1 MLSEIESEVD
11 GLTRQVSGYQ
21 RFGQSTP
28 KYMATGERQSVGF
41 PIDSGFA
48 TAQQSSGRANA
59 QRESTEVDRIK
70 VKIEKLREQLG
81 QYEELRSMQECAYRE
96 REGSP
101 AVRFKERLYDN
112 YVPPGVTVRQKSDQT
127 KKPAQPAAAK
137 GSNTAHVKAATSW
150 LDYKSHFDACSRI
163 NQWSENE
170 KGLYLAVALR
180 GQAQGILVD
189 LPIDKQQDYKSLVKA
204 LEQCVVPPN
213 QTELYRVQL
222 TERRQKPAKI
232 LPELSQAIRRLVS
245 LAYPTVPENVR
256 DTLAKQH
263 FIKALADSKMRLRIK
278 QSRPQNLNDAIRLAV
293 ELETF
298 NRAERRVTEGPLYL
312 RTTAADST
320 AGKVSD
326 KTKDQTD
333 MMKLMTDMQKRLS
346 DLQRDVNQLKN
357 EKFRPRQFDN
367 IPRFNYGRGKAYG
380 QNYGHGQGYGQN
392 FGRGHGYRQNFGR
405 GQDNRQIEYI
415 VNPQMENSQTD
426 KKSEN
431 VGRGRGRARPFS
443 SEVTTKQ
450 SSIQGSIGVSSA
462 AQETCMYVE
471 TDIHQVKCKLLVDT
485 GATVSIVSNDIYQKI
500 HDVARPTLTS
510 TNQEVLTASG
520 DKLKILG
527 RGNFLMRLDD
537 TKDMVM

>member
-1 MLSEIESEVD
+1 MADYDEVLSEIESEVD
-11 GLTRQVSGYQ
+11 GLTRQVSGYE
-21 RFGQSTP
+21 RFDQSTP

-41 PIDSGFA
+41 PVDSGFA
-48 TAQQSSGRANA
+48 TARQSSGRANA
-59 QRESTEVDRIK
+59 QTESTEVDRIK
-70 VKIEKLREQLG
+70 VEIEKLREQLG

-101 AVRFKERLYDN
+101 AGRFKERLYDN

-127 KKPAQPAAAK
+127 KKPAQPAAPK
-137 GSNTAHVKAATSW
+137 GSNTARVKAATSW
-150 LDYKSHFDACSRI
+150 LDYKSLFDACSRI

-170 KGLYLAVALR
+170 NGLYLAVALR
-180 GQAQGILVD
+180 GQPQGILVD
-189 LPIDKQQDYKSLVKA
+189 LPIDKQQDYKSLVNA
-204 LEQCVVPPN
+204 LEQRVVPPN

-222 TERRQKPAKI
+222 TERRQKPAES
-232 LPELSQAIRRLVS
+232 LPELSQAIRRLVN

-256 DTLAKQH
+256 DTFVKQH

-298 NRAERRVTEGPLYL
+298 NRAERRVTEGPSYL

-346 DLQRDVNQLKN
+346 DLQRDINQLKN

-367 IPRFNYGRGKAYG
+367 TPRFNYGRGQAYG
-380 QNYGHGQGYGQN
+380 QNYGRGQGYGQN

-405 GQDNRQIEYI
+405 GQDNRQI
-415 VNPQMENSQTD
+415 
-426 KKSEN
+426 
-431 VGRGRGRARPFS
+431 
-443 SEVTTKQ
+443 
-450 SSIQGSIGVSSA
+450 
-462 AQETCMYVE
+462 
-471 TDIHQVKCKLLVDT
+471 
-485 GATVSIVSNDIYQKI
+485 
-500 HDVARPTLTS
+500 
-510 TNQEVLTASG
+510 
-520 DKLKILG
+520 
-527 RGNFLMRLDD
+527 
-537 TKDMVM
+537 